1 MPQKKLFDDYLSHH
15 LGHVANPRT
24 FVHRKKYLD
33 ANYRSTLPPNK
44 DASLLDIGPGFGE
57 LLSWLHDHGYA
68 KARGIDISRE
78 VVEHGN
84 KLIPNSVEEVEDT
97 VGFLHSRISS
107 YERIYLFHVLEH
119 VQKAMT
125 LDFLMAIRE
134 ALAPTGELV
143 VEVPNV
149 GNPYTGLAMRYADFT
164 HEVGYTEAS
173 LGQVMRMAGFS
184 RVTVF
189 GPRVP
194 MYSIPRFGQGL
205 LQFALELIA
214 RVPLNVYQPLG
225 RRVLTFSLGARA
237 SR

>member
-1 MPQKKLFDDYLSHH
+1 MPEKKLFDDYLTHH
-15 LGHVANPRT
+15 LGHVGNPRT

-44 DASLLDIGPGFGE
+44 DVSLLDIGPGFGE

-78 VVEHGN
+78 VVDHCN
-84 KLIPNSVEEVEDT
+84 KMIPHSVEEVDDP
-97 VGFLHSRISS
+97 VRFLRSRIASF
-107 YERIYLFHVLEH
+107 ERIYLFHVLEH
-119 VQKAMT
+119 IQKEAT
-125 LDFLMAIRE
+125 LDFLSAIRE
-134 ALAPTGELV
+134 ALTSTGELV

-164 HEVGYTEAS
+164 HENGYTESS

-184 RVTVF
+184 HVTVF

-194 MYSIPRFGQGL
+194 RYSIPRFGQGL
-205 LQFALELIA
+205 LQFALESIA
-214 RVPLNVYQPLG
+214 SIPLKIYQPSV
-225 RRVLTFSLGARA
+225 RQVPNS
-237 SR
+237 